1 MCMTAMIAL
10 SAMQGVMAISQA
22 NAAARRAEEQ
32 AQAEYRA
39 AAEETKAK
47 YQEGNR
53 KIAESQA
60 DALDEQSDR
69 IRAANEALGT
79 LRATETALSD
89 SSLGTIF
96 FENAYGD
103 ALNYTRIDENAKR
116 EQMALESEKY
126 GAEQSY
132 INRTTLAQ
140 NQASNAIAEANAR
153 KTSAVLGIASSGLKI
168 YSADLAQQ
176 STIAAIRGE
185 PAPTPFWKQ

>member
-1 MCMTAMIAL
+1 MCMTAMIAM

-22 NAAARRAEEQ
+22 NAASRRAAEQ
-32 AQAEYRA
+32 ADAEYKA
-39 AAEETKAK
+39 AAEETKLK
-47 YQEGNR
+47 YQEANR
-53 KIAESQA
+53 KIADEQA
-60 DALDEQSDR
+60 DSLDAQSDR
-69 IRAANEALGT
+69 IREANEALGS

-103 ALNYTRIDENAKR
+103 ALNYTRIDENSKR
-116 EQMALESEKY
+116 EQMAYESEKY

-140 NQASNAIAEANAR
+140 NQANNAIAEANAR

-168 YSADLAQQ
+168 YSQDFAQQ

>member
-10 SAMQGVMAISQA
+10 SAVQGVMAIQQA
-22 NAAARRAEEQ
+22 NAAAARAREQ
-32 AQAEYRA
+32 AQQEYKA

-47 YQEGNR
+47 YQEANR
-53 KIAESQA
+53 KIAEEQL
-60 DALDEQSDR
+60 DTLDEQSDR
-69 IRAANEALGT
+69 VRAANEALGT

-103 ALNYTRIDENAKR
+103 ALNYTRIDENSKR
-116 EQMALESEKY
+116 EQMAYESEKY

-140 NQASNAIAEANAR
+140 NNATNAIAESNAR
-153 KTSAVLGIASSGLKI
+153 KTNAILGVASSGLKI
-168 YSADLAQQ
+168 YAQDQ
-176 STIAAIRGE
+176 FNNTLLNNIKG
-185 PAPTPFWKQ
+185 TQQ

>member
-10 SAMQGVMAISQA
+10 SAMQGVMAIQQA
-22 NAAARRAEEQ
+22 NQAAARAE
-32 AQAEYRA
+32 AQAKQEYEA
-39 AAEETKAK
+39 AAAETKAK
-47 YQEGNR
+47 YQEANR
-53 KIAESQA
+53 KIADEQSDNL
-60 DALDEQSDR
+60 DAQSDR
-69 IRAANEALGT
+69 IRAANKALGT

-103 ALNYTRIDENAKR
+103 ALNYTRIDENSKR
-116 EQMALESEKY
+116 EQIALESEKY

-140 NQASNAIAEANAR
+140 NQATNAIAEANAR
-153 KTSAVLGIASSGLKI
+153 KTNAVLGIASSGLKI
-168 YSADLAQQ
+168 YSADFAQQ
-176 STIAAIRGE
+176 STLAAIRGE